1 MTALTVAIY
10 FSVLVF
16 YGHLLPDFFS
26 FLLLLSMRLFHIILL
41 LLATIVILIADRRKA
56 TYMIFIA
63 FSFVVA
69 MAIERSLFYSDSAD
83 FRQVIV
89 LESILFL
96 CISMLVFLMR
106 RIGFPIKFQF
116 FIATWLS
123 VLLPPFSFM
132 ILLSIRYPYG
142 FI

>member
-10 FSVLVF
+10 FSVLVS
-16 YGHLLPDFFS
+16 YGHLLPDFFG

-83 FRQVIV
+83 FRQ
-89 LESILFL
+89 
-96 CISMLVFLMR
+96 
-106 RIGFPIKFQF
+106 IGR
-116 FIATWLS
+116 AH
-123 VLLPPFSFM
+123 V
-132 ILLSIRYPYG
+132 
-142 FI
+142 